1 MDWRCVLG
9 GHCTTTLTSYDNG
22 ILHIVFSINFS
33 ISLFYND
40 RLEDGEGWLVV
51 SNGHKSCQGWEAG
64 AGAETSGDIYN

>member
-1 MDWRCVLG
+1 MCIRRTHYNIDI
-9 GHCTTTLTSYDNG
+9 LTMEFYT
-22 ILHIVFSINFS
+22 VFSINFS
-33 ISLFYND
+33 ISFFYND

>member
-1 MDWRCVLG
+1 MEFY
-9 GHCTTTLTSYDNG
+9 T
-22 ILHIVFSINFS
+22 VFSINFS
-33 ISLFYND
+33 ISFFYND